1 MRRRWNL
8 MHRAVYTLLL
18 IMKQFSSGRK
28 NHGKLH
34 PALEQLQNVAV
45 FHRFLTREL
54 INELIF
60 VIHLIDNWSTFTYK
74 QDVLYI
80 IFHGKTL
87 FQKHRFHSS
96 KAISRRSLV
105 FFLSFSVIQRIQ
117 ETRNIYTLSSI
128 SVPTFNLWSHCDHPF
143 LSISLSFILEPS
155 QIVTNRH
162 LRFFLYYQFFS
173 KLFLLP
179 RSSSNKYRLI
189 FSEEISKSPTIE
201 ETSNIF

>member
-34 PALEQLQNVAV
+34 PALEQLQNVAL

-60 VIHLIDNWSTFTYK
+60 AIHLIDDWSTFTYK
-74 QDVLYI
+74 QDILYI

-96 KAISRRSLV
+96 KAI
-105 FFLSFSVIQRIQ
+105 I
-117 ETRNIYTLSSI
+117 TTLS
-128 SVPTFNLWSHCDHPF
+128 CF
-143 LSISLSFILEPS
+143 LFLFFRHSKNSGNEKHIYFILYFCAHVQFVITLRSSLSFHFIVFYSRTKPDCHESPS
-155 QIVTNRH
+155 S
-162 LRFFLYYQFFS
+162 FLS
-173 KLFLLP
+173 LLP
-179 RSSSNKYRLI
+179 IL
-189 FSEEISKSPTIE
+189 F
-201 ETSNIF
+201 

>member
-34 PALEQLQNVAV
+34 PALEQLQNVAL

-60 VIHLIDNWSTFTYK
+60 AIHLIDNWSTFTYK
-74 QDVLYI
+74 QDILYI
-80 IFHGKTL
+80 IFHDKTL

-96 KAISRRSLV
+96 KAI
-105 FFLSFSVIQRIQ
+105 I
-117 ETRNIYTLSSI
+117 TTLS
-128 SVPTFNLWSHCDHPF
+128 CF
-143 LSISLSFILEPS
+143 LFLFFRHSKNSGNEKHIYFILYFCAHVQFVITLRSSLSFHFIVFYSRTKPDCHESPS
-155 QIVTNRH
+155 S
-162 LRFFLYYQFFS
+162 FLS
-173 KLFLLP
+173 LLP
-179 RSSSNKYRLI
+179 IL
-189 FSEEISKSPTIE
+189 F
-201 ETSNIF
+201 

>member
-34 PALEQLQNVAV
+34 PALEQLQNVAL

-60 VIHLIDNWSTFTYK
+60 VIHLIDDWSTFTYK
-74 QDVLYI
+74 QDILYI
-80 IFHGKTL
+80 IFHDKTL

-96 KAISRRSLV
+96 KAI
-105 FFLSFSVIQRIQ
+105 I
-117 ETRNIYTLSSI
+117 TTLS
-128 SVPTFNLWSHCDHPF
+128 CF
-143 LSISLSFILEPS
+143 LFLFFRHSKNSGNEEHIYFILYFCAHVQFVITLRSSLSFHFIVFYSRTKPDCHESPS
-155 QIVTNRH
+155 S
-162 LRFFLYYQFFS
+162 FLS
-173 KLFLLP
+173 LLP
-179 RSSSNKYRLI
+179 IL
-189 FSEEISKSPTIE
+189 F
-201 ETSNIF
+201 

>member
-60 VIHLIDNWSTFTYK
+60 VIHLIDDWSTFTYK
-74 QDVLYI
+74 QDILYI
-80 IFHGKTL
+80 IFHDKTL
-87 FQKHRFHSS
+87 FQKHRFHFS
-96 KAISRRSLV
+96 KAIITTLSC
-105 FFLSFSVIQRIQ
+105 FLSLFFRHSKNSGNEKHIYFILYFCAHVQFVI
-117 ETRNIYTLSSI
+117 TLRS
-128 SVPTFNLWSHCDHPF
+128 
-143 LSISLSFILEPS
+143 SLSFHFIVFYSRTKPDCHESPS
-155 QIVTNRH
+155 S
-162 LRFFLYYQFFS
+162 FLS
-173 KLFLLP
+173 LLP
-179 RSSSNKYRLI
+179 IL
-189 FSEEISKSPTIE
+189 F
-201 ETSNIF
+201 

>member
-60 VIHLIDNWSTFTYK
+60 AIHLMDNWSTFTYK
-74 QDVLYI
+74 QDILYI

-87 FQKHRFHSS
+87 FQKHRFHFS
-96 KAISRRSLV
+96 KAIITTLSC
-105 FFLSFSVIQRIQ
+105 FLSLFFRHSKNENSENEEHVYFILYFCAHVQFVI
-117 ETRNIYTLSSI
+117 TLRS
-128 SVPTFNLWSHCDHPF
+128 
-143 LSISLSFILEPS
+143 SLSFHFIVFYSRTKPDCHESPS
-155 QIVTNRH
+155 S
-162 LRFFLYYQFFS
+162 FLS
-173 KLFLLP
+173 LLP
-179 RSSSNKYRLI
+179 IL
-189 FSEEISKSPTIE
+189 F
-201 ETSNIF
+201 

>member
-60 VIHLIDNWSTFTYK
+60 VIHLIDDWSTFTYK
-74 QDVLYI
+74 QDILYI
-80 IFHGKTL
+80 IFHDKTL

-96 KAISRRSLV
+96 KAI
-105 FFLSFSVIQRIQ
+105 I
-117 ETRNIYTLSSI
+117 TTLS
-128 SVPTFNLWSHCDHPF
+128 CF
-143 LSISLSFILEPS
+143 LFLFFRHSKNSGNEKHIYFILYFCAHVQFVITLRSSLSFHFIVFYSRTKPDCHESPS
-155 QIVTNRH
+155 S
-162 LRFFLYYQFFS
+162 FLS
-173 KLFLLP
+173 LLP
-179 RSSSNKYRLI
+179 IL
-189 FSEEISKSPTIE
+189 F
-201 ETSNIF
+201 

>member
-34 PALEQLQNVAV
+34 PALEQLQNVAL

-60 VIHLIDNWSTFTYK
+60 VIHLIDDWSTFTYK
-74 QDVLYI
+74 QDILYI

-96 KAISRRSLV
+96 KAI
-105 FFLSFSVIQRIQ
+105 I
-117 ETRNIYTLSSI
+117 TTLSCFLFLFFRHSKNSGNEEHILYPLFLCPRSI
-128 SVPTFNLWSHCDHPF
+128 CDHIAIIPF
-143 LSISLSFILEPS
+143 FPFHCLLFSNQARLSRIAIFVSFFITNSFLNCFFYLVLLVISADWYF
-155 QIVTNRH
+155 QR
-162 LRFFLYYQFFS
+162 
-173 KLFLLP
+173 
-179 RSSSNKYRLI
+179 KYR
-189 FSEEISKSPTIE
+189 
-201 ETSNIF
+201 NHQV

>member
-34 PALEQLQNVAV
+34 PALEQLQNVAL

-60 VIHLIDNWSTFTYK
+60 AIHLIDDWSTFTYK
-74 QDVLYI
+74 QDILYI
-80 IFHGKTL
+80 IFHDKTL

-96 KAISRRSLV
+96 KAIITTLSC
-105 FFLSFSVIQRIQ
+105 FLSLFFRHSKNSGNEKHIYFILYFCAHVQFVI
-117 ETRNIYTLSSI
+117 TLRS
-128 SVPTFNLWSHCDHPF
+128 
-143 LSISLSFILEPS
+143 SLSFHFIVFYSRTKPDCHESPS
-155 QIVTNRH
+155 S
-162 LRFFLYYQFFS
+162 FLS
-173 KLFLLP
+173 LLP
-179 RSSSNKYRLI
+179 IL
-189 FSEEISKSPTIE
+189 F
-201 ETSNIF
+201 

>member
-34 PALEQLQNVAV
+34 PALEQLQNVAL
-45 FHRFLTREL
+45 FHRFLSREL

-60 VIHLIDNWSTFTYK
+60 VIHLIDDWSTFTYK
-74 QDVLYI
+74 QDILYI

-96 KAISRRSLV
+96 KAIITTL
-105 FFLSFSVIQRIQ
+105 FCFLSLFFRHSKNENSGNEEHVYFILYFCAHVQFVI
-117 ETRNIYTLSSI
+117 TLRS
-128 SVPTFNLWSHCDHPF
+128 
-143 LSISLSFILEPS
+143 SLSFHFIVFYSRTKPDCHESPS
-155 QIVTNRH
+155 S
-162 LRFFLYYQFFS
+162 FLS
-173 KLFLLP
+173 LLP
-179 RSSSNKYRLI
+179 IL
-189 FSEEISKSPTIE
+189 F
-201 ETSNIF
+201 

>member
-34 PALEQLQNVAV
+34 PALEQLQNVAL

-60 VIHLIDNWSTFTYK
+60 VIHLIDDWSTFTYK
-74 QDVLYI
+74 QDILYI
-80 IFHGKTL
+80 IFHDKTL

-96 KAISRRSLV
+96 KAI
-105 FFLSFSVIQRIQ
+105 I
-117 ETRNIYTLSSI
+117 TTLS
-128 SVPTFNLWSHCDHPF
+128 CF
-143 LSISLSFILEPS
+143 LFLFFRHSKNSGNEKHIYFILYFCAHVQFVITLRSSLSFHFIVFYSRTKPDCHESPS
-155 QIVTNRH
+155 S
-162 LRFFLYYQFFS
+162 FLS
-173 KLFLLP
+173 LLP
-179 RSSSNKYRLI
+179 IL
-189 FSEEISKSPTIE
+189 F
-201 ETSNIF
+201 

>member
-34 PALEQLQNVAV
+34 PALEQLQNVAL

-60 VIHLIDNWSTFTYK
+60 VIHLIDDWSTFTYK
-74 QDVLYI
+74 QDILYI

-96 KAISRRSLV
+96 KAIITTLSC
-105 FFLSFSVIQRIQ
+105 FLSLLFRHSKNSGNEKHIYFILYFCAHVQFVI
-117 ETRNIYTLSSI
+117 TLRS
-128 SVPTFNLWSHCDHPF
+128 
-143 LSISLSFILEPS
+143 SLSFHFIVFYSRTKPDCHESPS
-155 QIVTNRH
+155 S
-162 LRFFLYYQFFS
+162 FLS
-173 KLFLLP
+173 LLP
-179 RSSSNKYRLI
+179 IL
-189 FSEEISKSPTIE
+189 F
-201 ETSNIF
+201 